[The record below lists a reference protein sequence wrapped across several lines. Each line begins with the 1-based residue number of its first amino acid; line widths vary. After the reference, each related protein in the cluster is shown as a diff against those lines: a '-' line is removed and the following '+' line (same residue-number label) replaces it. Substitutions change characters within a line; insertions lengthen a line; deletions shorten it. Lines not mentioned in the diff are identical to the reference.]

1 MKKFVMKNPEKVHGE
16 FRLQAEISHCI
27 LATDF
32 KSPPVC
38 LIVYEEDGSDKHD
51 R

>member
-1 MKKFVMKNPEKVHGE
+1 MKIAFASRNPEKNYGK
-16 FRLQAEISHCI
+16 FAWSEIAGTI

-38 LIVYEEDGSDKHD
+38 LIVYEEDSSDKHD